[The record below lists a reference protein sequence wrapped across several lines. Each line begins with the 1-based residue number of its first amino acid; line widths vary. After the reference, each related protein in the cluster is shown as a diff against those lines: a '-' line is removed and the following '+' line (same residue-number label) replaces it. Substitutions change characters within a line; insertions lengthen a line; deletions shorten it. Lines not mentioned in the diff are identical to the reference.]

1 MLLHELGHGLGFQVL
16 TNSSN
21 GRRLGNPPLPSMWER
36 LMLDNDTGKTWFD
49 MSNFERR
56 RSAVNFRSLVWTGAS
71 VTANASTVLSLGSPQ
86 LTKGGLRPKT
96 YEVATGTFSAPL
108 TPAGVTAKAA
118 TIVTQPG
125 EVGPGCSP
133 YDAGNAAAVAGK
145 IAVVDRGACA
155 LTQKVKNAQDAGA
168 VGVIIAQVVA
178 GSPTTAGGSDPAI
191 VIPAVVVSQDDG
203 ADIMATIRP
212 GFQPTLTM
220 RLNTSQLAGADTSG
234 RVFLYTPDPLSGG
247 SSVSHW
253 DTLATRNLLM
263 EPFINDDLSHE
274 VKAPHDLTLQL
285 FIDLGW

>member
-1 MLLHELGHGLGFQVL
+1 MF
-16 TNSSN
+16 
-21 GRRLGNPPLPSMWER
+21 
-36 LMLDNDTGKTWFD
+36 DNDKGMTWFD
-49 MSNFERR
+49 MTDFQRR
-56 RSAVNFRSLVWTGAS
+56 RSAINFRGLVWTGAS
-71 VTANASTVLSLGSPQ
+71 VTTNASTVLSLGSPQ
-86 LTKGGLRPKT
+86 LTKNGLRPKN

-108 TPAGVTAKAA
+108 TPAGVTARAA

-133 YDAGNAAAVAGK
+133 YDAANAAAVTGK

-155 LTQKVKNAQDAGA
+155 LTLKVKNAQDAGA
-168 VGVIIAQVVA
+168 VGVIIAQVVP
-178 GSPTTAGGSDPAI
+178 GSPTTAGGSDPTI

-203 ADIMATIRP
+203 ADIKATVRP
-212 GFQPTLTM
+212 GFSPTVTM
-220 RLNTSQLAGADTSG
+220 RLNMSQRAGADTAG

-263 EPFINDDLSHE
+263 EPFINDDLNHQ